1 MTDIQKGIDRKILK
15 RSIIISSMVLLLLGI
30 DQATKFMVKMNMMLH
45 DSIHLTDWFYIYFT
59 ENRGMA
65 FGMEIMEKLFLTS
78 FRIIAVGVI
87 IWFLYRCLKKNVKMG
102 FLVCVTLI
110 LAGAM
115 GNIID
120 CVFYGKW
127 FSESTNM
134 SVATF
139 LPEEGGYAPF
149 FYGKVVDMLYFPLI
163 ETDWPEWVPFVGGQ
177 HFVFFSA
184 IFNFADA
191 CISVGI
197 FLLIICYGK
206 YAGEVFEMVKL
217 STKTIEEQ
225 PRENEP

>member
-120 CVFYGKW
+120 CVFYGQW

-197 FLLIICYGK
+197 FLLIIFYGK

-217 STKTIEEQ
+217 SPKTIEEQ

>member
-1 MTDIQKGIDRKILK
+1 
-15 RSIIISSMVLLLLGI
+15 
-30 DQATKFMVKMNMMLH
+30 MVKMNMMLH

-120 CVFYGKW
+120 CVFYGQW

-217 STKTIEEQ
+217 SPKTIEEQ

>member
-1 MTDIQKGIDRKILK
+1 MTAIQKGLDGKMLK
-15 RSIIISSMVLLLLGI
+15 RSIVIIAMALVLLGI

-45 DSIHLTDWFYIYFT
+45 DSIRLTDWFYIYFT

-87 IWFLYRCLKKNVKMG
+87 IWFLYRCLKKGVRMG

-120 CVFYGKW
+120 CVFYGQW
-127 FSESTNM
+127 FGESTNM
-134 SVATF
+134 SVAAF
-139 LPEEGGYAPF
+139 LPEGGGYAPY

-163 ETDWPEWVPFVGGQ
+163 ETDWPEWVPLVGGQ

-197 FLLIICYGK
+197 FLLIVCYGK

-217 STKTIEEQ
+217 SSKTIEEQ
-225 PRENEP
+225 PREHEP

>member
-120 CVFYGKW
+120 CVFYGQW

-163 ETDWPEWVPFVGGQ
+163 ETDRPEWVPFVGGQ

-217 STKTIEEQ
+217 SPKTIEEQ

>member
-120 CVFYGKW
+120 CVFYGQW

-217 STKTIEEQ
+217 SPKTIEEQ

>member
-65 FGMEIMEKLFLTS
+65 FGMEKLFLTS

-217 STKTIEEQ
+217 SPKTIEEQ

>member
-217 STKTIEEQ
+217 SPKTIEEQ

>member
-120 CVFYGKW
+120 CVFYGQW

-217 STKTIEEQ
+217 SPKTIEEQ
-225 PRENEP
+225 PRENES

>member
-15 RSIIISSMVLLLLGI
+15 RSTIISSMVLLLLGI

-120 CVFYGKW
+120 CVFYGQW

-217 STKTIEEQ
+217 SPKTIEEQ

>member
-15 RSIIISSMVLLLLGI
+15 RSTIISSMVLLLLGI

-78 FRIIAVGVI
+78 YRIIAVGVI

-120 CVFYGKW
+120 CVFYGQW

-217 STKTIEEQ
+217 SPKTIEEQ

>member
-115 GNIID
+115 GNIIE
-120 CVFYGKW
+120 CVFYGQW

-217 STKTIEEQ
+217 SPKTIEEQ

>member
-65 FGMEIMEKLFLTS
+65 FDMEIMEKLFLTS

-120 CVFYGKW
+120 CVFYGQW

-217 STKTIEEQ
+217 SPKTIEEQ

>member
-120 CVFYGKW
+120 CVFYGQW
-127 FSESTNM
+127 FSERTNM

-139 LPEEGGYAPF
+139 LREEGGYAPF

-217 STKTIEEQ
+217 SPKTIEEQ